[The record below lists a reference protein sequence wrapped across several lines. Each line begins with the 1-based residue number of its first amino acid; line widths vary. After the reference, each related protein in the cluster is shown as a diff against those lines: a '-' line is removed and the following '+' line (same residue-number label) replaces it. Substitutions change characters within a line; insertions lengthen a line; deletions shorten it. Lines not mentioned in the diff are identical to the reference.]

1 MQKSAFYGTILG
13 EKTHEKG
20 AKFVNTPNNSNSTKK
35 HIDSEAFMAIFLLAI
50 SVFLI
55 FIVSIFVFR
64 ACSSNVAKPPR
75 GDSVTTPPQ
84 QQIPGPQQPQ
94 NPAIFAGGTV
104 VPRAVEDESTQ
115 NIFELIDAYYA
126 VLINLETGKIV
137 AQKNSDTTFSPAS
150 MTKVMTLIVA
160 CEALTVEDLDRQVPL
175 THEVVEYV
183 TSGNYLG
190 TELSLPQ
197 ISNGITC
204 IGDTYSIKDLLYGI
218 GVSSA
223 ADCTYMIV
231 KEVAGSEEAF
241 VNMMNAKAREL
252 GLVDTQFDNA
262 VGFDS
267 ATNVTTARDMA
278 QIMAYAMQSELIA
291 DILKPRTATYTITA
305 TWDKDGVPTTYNV
318 SLKPSYKSR
327 IEKYEDFALTGVNI
341 EACKTGYTNES
352 FIVVSATS
360 KTTGA
365 RYILV
370 LGDRDNGI
378 DETITVKFKNTMVD
392 MEKMFNTFAS

>member
-1 MQKSAFYGTILG
+1 MNRSA
-13 EKTHEKG
+13 
-20 AKFVNTPNNSNSTKK
+20 TPNSPKK
-35 HIDSEAFMAIFLLAI
+35 RIDGEALMAIFLLALT
-50 SVFLI
+50 VFLM
-55 FIVSIFVFR
+55 FTVSVLIFR
-64 ACSSNVAKPPR
+64 ACTGEQSQRPNN
-75 GDSVTTPPQ
+75 GNVTTPPTNVVT
-84 QQIPGPQQPQ
+84 PPQ
-94 NPAIFAGGTV
+94 NQNPFIFSGGSI
-104 VPRAVEDESTQ
+104 VPFAVEDANTKTVSSE
-115 NIFELIDAYYA
+115 IDAFYA
-126 VLINLETGKIV
+126 VLIDLQTGKII
-137 AQKNSDTTFSPAS
+137 AQKNSDLIFSPAS

-160 CEALTVEDLDRQVPL
+160 CENLTVDDLDRQLPL
-175 THEVVEYV
+175 SQDVVEYV
-183 TSGNYLG
+183 TTGNYFG

-197 ISNGITC
+197 KSNGITC

-223 ADCTYMIV
+223 ADCTYMII

-252 GLVDTQFDNA
+252 GLADTEFDNA

-278 QIMAYAMQSELIA
+278 QIMAYAMQCELIA
-291 DILKPRTATYTITA
+291 DILKPRTANYTITA
-305 TWDKDGVPTTYNV
+305 HWEKDGAPATYNV

-327 IEKYEDFALTGVNI
+327 LDKYTTFSLTGVNL

-352 FIVVSATS
+352 FIVTSAVS

-370 LGDRDNGI
+370 LGDRDNGVQ
-378 DETITVKFKNTMVD
+378 ESITVKLKNTMVD
-392 MEKMFNTFAS
+392 METMFNTFVP

>member
-1 MQKSAFYGTILG
+1 MQKNAFYGTILS
-13 EKTHEKG
+13 EKNHEKG
-20 AKFVNTPNNSNSTKK
+20 AKFVNNPKNSNSSKK
-35 HIDSEAFMAIFLLAI
+35 HIDGEAFMAIFLLAL

-55 FIVSIFVFR
+55 FTVSIFVFR
-64 ACSSNVAKPPR
+64 ACSANVAKPPR
-75 GDSVTTPPQ
+75 GDAVTTPPPQ
-84 QQIPGPQQPQ
+84 LPGPQQPQ

-160 CEALTVEDLDRQVPL
+160 CENLTVEDLDRQVPL

-183 TSGNYLG
+183 TTGNYLG

-267 ATNVTTARDMA
+267 TTNVTTARDMA

-291 DILKPRTATYTITA
+291 DILKPRTANYTITA

-318 SLKPSYKSR
+318 NLKPSYKSR
-327 IEKYEDFALTGVNI
+327 LFAQKMLSVHIPVANVVYKCTLT
-341 EACKTGYTNES
+341 S
-352 FIVVSATS
+352 
-360 KTTGA
+360 
-365 RYILV
+365 
-370 LGDRDNGI
+370 
-378 DETITVKFKNTMVD
+378 
-392 MEKMFNTFAS
+392 